1 MILIFTTI
9 ACTLIVEKLRES
21 SQNTEEPEQTDT
33 TEEIESSA
41 EIIDTASIEPE
52 IEHSQPA
59 SEHEVAEPS
68 EPATEPSQPTSEP
81 SDTDQD
87 GPCGNNQICELTIS
101 NPTLFGC
108 DSVEPQEI
116 VFSNAGVGSL
126 FIYHKSVY
134 SGCCPTFVPTANA
147 DLNTST
153 IHVEYAF
160 SDDLCDCIC
169 EGISVRYTLDDIP
182 AGTYQLS
189 ALTEIIQVTV
199 E

>member
-1 MILIFTTI
+1 MILIFITT

-21 SQNTEEPEQTDT
+21 SQNTEEPEQT
-33 TEEIESSA
+33 TEEVEPSV
-41 EIIDTASIEPE
+41 EIIDTATAEPAMEPSQPISEPE
-52 IEHSQPA
+52 A
-59 SEHEVAEPS
+59 VEPS
-68 EPATEPSQPTSEP
+68 EPAIEPSQPTSEP
-81 SDTDQD
+81 EDTAEMD
-87 GPCGNNQICELTIS
+87 PCGNDQICEITIS

-134 SGCCPTFVPTANA
+134 SGCCPTFVPTATA

-153 IHVEYAF
+153 IQVEYSF
-160 SDDLCDCIC
+160 TDDLCDCVC

-182 AGTYQLS
+182 TGTYQLS
-189 ALTEIIQVTV
+189 ALTETVQVTV

>member
-1 MILIFTTI
+1 MILILTTI

-21 SQNTEEPEQTDT
+21 SQNTEEPEQTI
-33 TEEIESSA
+33 EEVEPST
-41 EIIDTASIEPE
+41 EIIDTAAIEP
-52 IEHSQPA
+52 A
-59 SEHEVAEPS
+59 M
-68 EPATEPSQPTSEP
+68 EPSQPTSEP
-81 SDTDQD
+81 ADTAEM
-87 GPCGNNQICELTIS
+87 GPCGNDQICELTIS

-134 SGCCPTFVPTANA
+134 SGCCPTFVPTATA

-153 IHVEYAF
+153 IQVEYSF
-160 SDDLCDCIC
+160 SDDLCDCVC

-189 ALTEIIQVTV
+189 ALTETVQVTV